1 MKINSLE
8 TIEYILRLVVFMTFL
23 GHGMVAY
30 LGNAGWLGYLLTAGF
45 SLENANDVLPLI
57 GVLDMVVA
65 LIILLKPLK
74 YVVLWAVIW
83 AFSTALIRPLS
94 GESVWAFV
102 ERGANWGA
110 PLALF
115 LLLQYQKNTISE

>member
-30 LGNAGWLGYLLTAGF
+30 FGNAGWLGYLLTAGF

-110 PLALF
+110 PFALF